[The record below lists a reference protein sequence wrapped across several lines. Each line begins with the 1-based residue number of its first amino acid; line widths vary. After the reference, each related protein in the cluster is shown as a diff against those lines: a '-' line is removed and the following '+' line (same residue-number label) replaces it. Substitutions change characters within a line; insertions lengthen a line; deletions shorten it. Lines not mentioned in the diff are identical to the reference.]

1 MGAFSSAPVPRDH
14 GATRSLVHHGSR
26 QDPSDSASLHQEPAA
41 RPHAQVYISGLARHR
56 CRPDLH
62 CEQSSHR
69 RWFPGL
75 PSPRAAAYFAFVRFV
90 ELDEQTTSSSRTA
103 SLSGASPD
111 FPPPNP
117 LSGVVLI
124 MMYSVHFQKFQAL
137 QALAGSC
144 SPHALAGTYT
154 LVLQARRRT
163 CGRDPGHPPLPC
175 QTLPP
180 VPSRC
185 RVRPCRLRPKS
196 ECSVASRCPACLRG
210 GISSCICAFSGP
222 QVARRRR
229 ASAGLM

>member
-1 MGAFSSAPVPRDH
+1 MDAFSSAPIPLDR
-14 GATRSLVHHGSR
+14 GANRGLVHHGSR
-26 QDPSDSASLHQEPAA
+26 QDPSDSASLHREPAA

-69 RWFPGL
+69 RWSPGL
-75 PSPRAAAYFAFVRFV
+75 PSPRTAAYFAFVRFV

-111 FPPPNP
+111 FTPPNP

-124 MMYSVHFQKFQAL
+124 MMFSIHFQKFQAL

-154 LVLQARRRT
+154 LALPARRRT
-163 CGRDPGHPPLPC
+163 CGCDPAHPPLPC
-175 QTLPP
+175 QTPLP
-180 VPSRC
+180 VPTRC
-185 RVRPCRLRPKS
+185 RVRPCRLRPLS
-196 ECSVASRCPACLRG
+196 ICSSASRCHAYPRG
-210 GISSCICAFSGP
+210 GFSSCICTFSGA